1 MFKMFIK
8 KYIKVFLFAIF
19 FAPLFNIEL
28 IHASESITS
37 EINPSW
43 SLEEKLNKILEDERL
58 QGSITGISVRKA
70 DTGEE
75 IYSHHGNIRLHPAS
89 NMKILTASTALEVLG
104 PDHKFKTR
112 IYSDGELVGGVLKG
126 NLYIQGGGDPTLLKE
141 DIDELVNHLKKL
153 EVRKVEG
160 DLVAD
165 DTWYDNIRLS
175 QDLNWSDE
183 PFHTGAQISALT
195 LSPDKDYDAGTVMLE
210 IIPGKRQGDVAQV
223 NVIPETD
230 YVKILNQTRTVHK
243 DEKKQL
249 TIDRVHG
256 ENTIIVEGDIPIGAS
271 KEKTWAAVWDPTS
284 YVLNIFASS
293 LISNGI
299 SFSSELEQRLDAVPK
314 DATLLAENQ
323 SMPLKELLLPFMK
336 LSNNT
341 IGEVLVKE
349 MGKAVHGEGSWE
361 KGLAVMEESIINLG
375 MDPNLF
381 LLRDGSG
388 MSHKNFV
395 SSSELTKLLYE
406 IQQKDWFTVFENSLP
421 VAGESEKL
429 VGGTLRSRMDN
440 LKGNVRAKTGS
451 ITGVQTLSGYVTNIN
466 GEKLIFSI
474 LNNNYIEDSMSA
486 IQDTMVTIL
495 ATHNLN

>member
-1 MFKMFIK
+1 MFIK
-8 KYIKVFLFAIF
+8 RYIKVFLFILF

-43 SLEEKLNKILEDERL
+43 SLEEKINKIFEDERL

-104 PDHKFKTR
+104 PDHKFKTKV
-112 IYSDGELVGGVLKG
+112 YTDGELVGGVLKG

-223 NVIPETD
+223 NVIPNTD
-230 YVKILNQTRTVHK
+230 YVKVLNQTRTVHK

-256 ENTIIVEGDIPIGAS
+256 ENTIIVEGDIPIGTS
-271 KEKTWAAVWDPTS
+271 KEKTWVAVWDPTS

-293 LISNGI
+293 LKSNGI

-314 DATLLAENQ
+314 DATLLVENQ

>member
-1 MFKMFIK
+1 M
-8 KYIKVFLFAIF
+8 
-19 FAPLFNIEL
+19 
-28 IHASESITS
+28 
-37 EINPSW
+37 
-43 SLEEKLNKILEDERL
+43 
-58 QGSITGISVRKA
+58 RKA
-70 DTGEE
+70 VTGEE
-75 IYSHHGNIRLHPAS
+75 IYSHHGNTRLHPAS

-104 PDHKFKTR
+104 ADHKFKTR

>member
-1 MFKMFIK
+1 M
-8 KYIKVFLFAIF
+8 
-19 FAPLFNIEL
+19 EL

-43 SLEEKLNKILEDERL
+43 SLEEKINKIFEDERL

-104 PDHKFKTR
+104 PDHKFKTKV
-112 IYSDGELVGGVLKG
+112 YTDGELVGGVLKG

-195 LSPDKDYDAGTVMLE
+195 LSPDKGYDAGTVMLE

>member
-1 MFKMFIK
+1 M
-8 KYIKVFLFAIF
+8 
-19 FAPLFNIEL
+19 EL

-75 IYSHHGNIRLHPAS
+75 IYSHHGNTRLHPAS